1 MKSLGMNVLQM
12 HSGFKED
19 QELAAFQDILDSKYT
34 MIYVCPEKLGLPVD
48 DGSNEDGDGGLNDTT
63 FLKLL
68 TQLNDMGK
76 LDRFVLDEV
85 HCVKKWGDTFR
96 KAYSGMEE
104 LKDLFPE
111 VPIIGLTATAT
122 IKTRN
127 ELIAKL

>member
-1 MKSLGMNVLQM
+1 
-12 HSGFKED
+12 
-19 QELAAFQDILDSKYT
+19 